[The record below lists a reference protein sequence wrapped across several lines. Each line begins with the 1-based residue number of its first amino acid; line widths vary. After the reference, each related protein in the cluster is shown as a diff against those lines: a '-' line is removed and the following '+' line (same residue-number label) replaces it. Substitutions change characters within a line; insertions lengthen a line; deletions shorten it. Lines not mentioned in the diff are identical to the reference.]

1 MEVGIAEAFVLAG
14 GAIGF
19 GSMLLVKGGDWTVD
33 AAVYVAR
40 RFGISQ
46 LVIGFTILAFGTS
59 LPELIVSVLSNLRGS
74 PGIAIGNVLGSN
86 IANIAFIIG
95 FVAMMTPLV
104 KKSKAIA
111 RDLLFMLL
119 VSGLLAGLLVYGTI
133 GYLAGG
139 AMLLLL
145 FAYIFYQYYAAT
157 HGADIPE
164 EADDED
170 DEGFSS
176 MGRALLFLLLGMG
189 AVAIGAEFLV
199 RGARIGAVAI
209 GVPESVIALSLIA
222 FGTSLPEL
230 STSLIAAKKGHS
242 DMVFGNII
250 GSNVFNILM
259 IIGVSALVK
268 PISSS
273 MFSPQLVNFDVWVT
287 LAVSVI
293 FAAILFARKSIGRIT
308 GGLFFTGYILYN
320 IYIYAIYVTP

>member
-1 MEVGIAEAFVLAG
+1 MEVGLIEAFILAG

-33 AAVYVAR
+33 AAVYVAQ

-46 LVIGFTILAFGTS
+46 LIIGFTILAFGTS
-59 LPELIVSVLSNLRGS
+59 LPELIVSILSNLRGS
-74 PGIAIGNVLGSN
+74 PGIAVGNVLGSN

-95 FVAMMTPLV
+95 FVAIASPLV
-104 KKSKAIA
+104 KRSKAIA
-111 RDLLFMLL
+111 RDLVFMLL
-119 VSGLLAGLLVYGTI
+119 VTCLFAGLLVYGYI
-133 GYLAGG
+133 GYLAGAG
-139 AMLLLL
+139 MLALL
-145 FAYIFYQYYAAT
+145 FSYIFYQYYAAT
-157 HGADIPE
+157 HGEEIPE
-164 EADDED
+164 GED
-170 DEGFSS
+170 DEEPGFQS
-176 MGRALLFLLLGMG
+176 MGRALIFLGLGLF
-189 AVAIGAEFLV
+189 AIAIGAEFLV
-199 RGARIGAVAI
+199 RGARIGALAI

-259 IIGVSALVK
+259 IMGVASLVR

-273 MFSPQLVNFDVWVT
+273 MFAEQLVNFDVWVT

-293 FAAILFARKSIGRIT
+293 FAVILFARKSIGRYVGMT
-308 GGLFFTGYILYN
+308 MFAGYILYN

>member
-1 MEVGIAEAFVLAG
+1 MEVGGIEAFILAG

-33 AAVYVAR
+33 AAVYIAQ

-46 LVIGFTILAFGTS
+46 LIIGFTILAFGTS
-59 LPELIVSVLSNLRGS
+59 LPELIVSILSNLRGS
-74 PGIAIGNVLGSN
+74 PGIAVGNVLGSN

-95 FVAMMTPLV
+95 FVAMTTPLV

-111 RDLLFMLL
+111 RDLIFMLL
-119 VSGLLAGLLVYGTI
+119 VTAGFAALLVYGYI
-133 GYLAGG
+133 GYAAGVTMLGLLAV
-139 AMLLLL
+139 
-145 FAYIFYQYYAAT
+145 YIFYQYYAAT
-157 HGADIPE
+157 HGEELPDDSDEEHPE
-164 EADDED
+164 
-170 DEGFSS
+170 FKS
-176 MGRALLFLLLGMG
+176 MGRAMVFLLLGLFG
-189 AVAIGAEFLV
+189 IAFGAEFLV
-199 RGARIGAVAI
+199 RGARIGALAI

-259 IIGVSALVK
+259 IMGAASLIK
-268 PISSS
+268 PISST
-273 MFSPQLVNFDVWVT
+273 MFAAQLVNFDVWVT
-287 LAVSVI
+287 LGVSALFGVI
-293 FAAILFARKSIGRIT
+293 LLARKSIGRYI
-308 GGLFFTGYILYN
+308 GGALFAGYILYN

>member
-170 DEGFSS
+170 EEGFTS

>member
-1 MEVGIAEAFVLAG
+1 MELGLIEAFILAG

-33 AAVYVAR
+33 AAVFVAQ

-59 LPELIVSVLSNLRGS
+59 LPELIVSILSNLRGS
-74 PGIAIGNVLGSN
+74 PGIAVGNVLGSN

-95 FVAMMTPLV
+95 FVAIASPLV

-111 RDLLFMLL
+111 RDLVFMLL
-119 VSGLLAGLLVYGTI
+119 VTVMFAGLLVYGYI
-133 GYLAGG
+133 GYLAGAG
-139 AMLLLL
+139 MLVLL
-145 FAYIFYQYYAAT
+145 FGYIFYQYYAAT
-157 HGADIPE
+157 HGGDLPE
-164 EADDED
+164 EEDE
-170 DEGFSS
+170 EEAPTFKT
-176 MGRALLFLLLGMG
+176 MGRALIFLLLGLF
-189 AVAIGAEFLV
+189 AIAIGAEFLV
-199 RGARIGAVAI
+199 RGASIGALAI

-259 IIGVSALVK
+259 IMGVASLVR

-273 MFSPQLVNFDVWVT
+273 MFAAQLVNFDVWVT
-287 LAVSVI
+287 LAVSVV
-293 FAAILFARKSIGRIT
+293 FAALLFTRKSIGRYT
-308 GGLFFTGYILYN
+308 GMAMFAGYILYN